1 MSPLSA
7 AVRLDARTVS
17 PYWRQL
23 LPLVGAAGIIAVV
36 SSEPV
41 VVVVA
46 GAVFGSVAASY
57 PFAVG
62 DKHDLDT
69 LRAVLPVS
77 RGVLVAGRYLYA
89 VALYLVIALL
99 TAALAVLGSSIG
111 EPAAGLAAGD
121 LASAAAVGL
130 GVYSLLAGTQLPVYF
145 ALGYT
150 RGRMVSFVPL
160 VLGSS
165 AIGMGV
171 SMLGDGMP
179 DLDLWLARWSDRLAP
194 LAVVAG
200 VLLLAASAVVS
211 WRLDRRRAARAVA

>member
-1 MSPLSA
+1 VSPLSA

-57 PFAVG
+57 PFAV
-62 DKHDLDT
+62 
-69 LRAVLPVS
+69 S

-99 TAALAVLGSSIG
+99 TTALAVLGSSIG

-121 LASAAAVGL
+121 LASAAAVGF

>member
-1 MSPLSA
+1 MSTLSA

-23 LPLVGAAGIIAVV
+23 LPLVGAAGILAVV
-36 SSEPV
+36 SREPV

-89 VALYLVIALL
+89 LALYLVIAVL
-99 TAALAVLGSSIG
+99 TTTLAALGASMQNGAVDVS
-111 EPAAGLAAGD
+111 AGD
-121 LASAAAVGL
+121 LGSAVAVGF
-130 GVYSLLAGTQLPVYF
+130 GVYALLAGTQLPVYY

-150 RGRMVSFVPL
+150 RGRMVAFVPL

-165 AIGMGV
+165 AVGMGV
-171 SMLGDGMP
+171 SMLGDGLP

-194 LAVVAG
+194 LAVAAG

-211 WRLDRRRAARAVA
+211 WRLDRWRAARAVA